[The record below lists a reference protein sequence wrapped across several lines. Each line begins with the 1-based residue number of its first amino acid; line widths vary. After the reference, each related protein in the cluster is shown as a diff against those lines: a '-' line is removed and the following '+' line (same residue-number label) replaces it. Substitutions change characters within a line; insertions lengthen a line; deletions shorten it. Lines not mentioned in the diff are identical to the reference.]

1 MYKPWNFQYLSENLN
16 ITWEIVRDNPDKHW
30 DFSFLSFN
38 SNITWEIVRDNPD
51 KPWNFS
57 YLSKNPNIT
66 WEIVRDNVYK
76 PWNYFLLS
84 TNPNITWEIVRDN
97 PDKPWSYYNL
107 INNRNITWEIFRDNT
122 SKPLYI
128 DYNTLYT
135 KVIFRFYNQPI
146 SQQKRNMLNILKNNK
161 NMKDFCFTLI
171 RFNKKHKEFEKE
183 ILETIT
189 WFKIYVTEELMS
201 FVWHPSRFHI
211 WKNLDEDFNTF

>member
-1 MYKPWNFQYLSENLN
+1 MNLKKTDKLSKYIISTYFYRSCLSIIIDIKN
-16 ITWEIVRDNPDKHW
+16 IDICFYDIISSHP
-30 DFSFLSFN
+30 
-38 SNITWEIVRDNPD
+38 ITVFELVLD

-57 YLSKNPNIT
+57 YLS
-66 WEIVRDNVYK
+66 
-76 PWNYFLLS
+76 L
-84 TNPNITWEIVRDN
+84 NPNITWEIVRDN

-128 DYNTLYT
+128 DYNTLCT
-135 KVIFRFYNQPI
+135 KLVFKFYNQPT
-146 SQQKRNMLNILKNNK
+146 SQRNMLNILTNNK

-171 RFNKKHKEFEKE
+171 RFNKEHKEFEKE

-189 WFKIYVTEELMS
+189 WFKIYVSEELMS